1 MQFAQF
7 ESPVG
12 VVRML
17 ASKHGLSAIY
27 LPSQKESIEARLAPN
42 GVQKGYG
49 NLFLLQAE
57 AYLAC
62 YFAGDL
68 QYAPEIELDWAGSEF
83 QKRVWRELLAIP
95 AGETISYSEL
105 SRRLGNPRAVRAVGA
120 AVGRNP
126 ISILVPCHRVIGS
139 DGSLTGYAGGLEAKR
154 FLLDHELSHLSETPQ
169 NEAVLTVV

>member
-1 MQFAQF
+1 
-7 ESPVG
+7 
-12 VVRML
+12 ML

-27 LPSQKESIEARLAPN
+27 LPSQKKSIEARLAPE

-83 QKRVWRELLAIP
+83 QKRVWQELLAIP
-95 AGETISYSEL
+95 AGETISYSKL

-154 FLLDHELSHLSETPQ
+154 FLLDHERSHLYETPQ
-169 NEAVLTVV
+169 NEAALTVV